1 MYGNIIQDQFRSAL
15 NWPLG
20 SLMSMVMLAMMLV
33 LLFVLSRFTHALPL
47 EDI

>member
-1 MYGNIIQDQFRSAL
+1 
-15 NWPLG
+15 
-20 SLMSMVMLAMMLV
+20 MLAMMLV